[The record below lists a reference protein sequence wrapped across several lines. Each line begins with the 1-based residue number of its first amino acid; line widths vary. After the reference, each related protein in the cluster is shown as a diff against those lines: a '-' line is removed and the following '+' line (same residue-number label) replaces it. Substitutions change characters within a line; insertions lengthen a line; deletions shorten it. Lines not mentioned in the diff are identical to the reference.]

1 MKMIE
6 PNIEIRRLLDVMPAS
21 GRMMTKIVSKP
32 EQNKVIDAAFPLP
45 WNQDRP
51 IYINFDLWRRLT
63 KPQRDLLLLHQVS
76 WLTGVK
82 WIQPDI
88 YQGVFLAGLL
98 GGVVEAAQSD
108 VIGVIIAGGL
118 SALAGVRIW
127 RINQSQASQ
136 LKADTTAVFI
146 AQRRGY
152 SEAEAAQHL
161 LTAIE
166 TVAKIEG
173 RSGLDFNELIRCQ
186 NLRAIAGLSPV
197 GIPDNYSR

>member
-32 EQNKVIDAAFPLP
+32 EQSQVIDAAFPLP
-45 WNQDRP
+45 WSQDRP

-118 SALAGVRIW
+118 SAFAGVRIW

>member
-1 MKMIE
+1 ME

-32 EQNKVIDAAFPLP
+32 EQSQVIDAAFPLP
-45 WNQDRP
+45 WSQDRP

>member
-1 MKMIE
+1 
-6 PNIEIRRLLDVMPAS
+6 
-21 GRMMTKIVSKP
+21 
-32 EQNKVIDAAFPLP
+32 
-45 WNQDRP
+45 
-51 IYINFDLWRRLT
+51 
-63 KPQRDLLLLHQVS
+63 
-76 WLTGVK
+76 VK

-118 SALAGVRIW
+118 SAFAGVRIW

>member
-45 WNQDRP
+45 WSQDRP

>member
-1 MKMIE
+1 ME
-6 PNIEIRRLLDVMPAS
+6 ANTEIRRLLNVMPAS
-21 GRMMTKIVSKP
+21 GRMMTKIINKP
-32 EQNKVIDAAFPLP
+32 EQSKVIDTAFPLP
-45 WNQDRP
+45 WSQDRP

-63 KPQRDLLLLHQVS
+63 KPQRDLLLLYQVS

-82 WIQPDI
+82 WLQPDI

-98 GGVVEAAQSD
+98 GAVVEAAQSD

-118 SALAGVRIW
+118 TALAGVRIW
-127 RINQSQASQ
+127 RMNQSQSSQ
-136 LKADTTAVFI
+136 LKADTTAIFI

-186 NLRAIAGLSPV
+186 NLRAIAGLSFI
-197 GIPDNYSR
+197 GIPENDQ

>member
-32 EQNKVIDAAFPLP
+32 EQSQVIDAAFPLP
-45 WNQDRP
+45 WSQDRP

-108 VIGVIIAGGL
+108 VVGVIIAGGL